1 MKKHLILILALFTVL
16 VGFTQNRTVIAKE
29 LRNKSLKDA
38 PAITETG
45 NLKGEVKEF
54 STTKDYEAYIIGNT
68 YYDLQTN
75 VSCQNRMYLYDDGK
89 IGATFTYGLNFL
101 AFTDRGTG
109 YNYFNGIDWG
119 PFPVQRI
126 ESDRTGWP
134 SYSPWGPD
142 GEINVAHYSGAA
154 IGGLAIYE
162 RPAKGSGAWS
172 SYILHGPITNAELL
186 WPRSTTGDV
195 DHSILHVVALTMPV
209 ANGGVVYQGQDGA
222 LVYSRSS
229 NGGQTWEVQNSI
241 ISGLGSA
248 FYTGFQGDTY
258 EIIANDNNVSILI
271 GDDWMGLI
279 LLKSTDN
286 GNNWTK
292 TTIWDH
298 PYPLW
303 DPNNQFP
310 TDTFYCVDGSHTI
323 AYDNTG
329 KIHVAFGIN
338 RAYSDGTTQYWFPL
352 VDGVGYWNEDMSAFS
367 DDMNAL
373 SPYGDPGSELIEDYN
388 LIGWM
393 QDVNGNGTLDILGEP
408 GLYYGGTSSMPQ
420 LVIDEQNNVF
430 VIYSSVTET
439 YNNGI
444 QDYRHLWGRGSNN
457 DGQTWGEFVDLN
469 YDLIYIFSECV
480 FPSCSP
486 TSDGNI
492 HLVFQMDNEPG
503 LAVRGD
509 LDPYSENYIEYLKIS
524 KSDFIYVPN
533 IGTLSGI
540 VTKLTGGSPIQGATI
555 TIEGTAYTTTSNYA
569 GQYSIA
575 GIPVGN
581 YTVHCS
587 KTGYYSQ
594 TAPVTINDN
603 QVSTKNFQLAEIVIP
618 GDQGIGSTYYDN
630 QSNSGMQNRIYLY
643 PDGFIGATFIY
654 GSSFPAFPD
663 RGTGYNSF
671 SGTSWGP
678 IPTQKIEP
686 DRAGW
691 PSYLPCGANGEMVIS
706 HYSGGSLSGNL
717 AISKRTSKGTGTW
730 VTTDFSP
737 PIGAYGLLWPR
748 AVSGGT
754 VYNSIHLIALTTP
767 IANGGNIY
775 QGQDGALLYSRSLN
789 GGQTWDIQNTVITDI
804 GVNYYN
810 GFSADEYE
818 FAEPKGNTIAML
830 VGSEWT
836 DLILLKSNDNGSTW
850 SKTIVWQHPYPQ
862 WNGQPTDTFYCPD
875 GAHAIALDNS
885 GKVHIAFGI
894 TKTNCD
900 ESGIY
905 YWYPEVGGIG
915 YWNEDMP
922 SFSNNLNALNPYG
935 GAGSELIQDYNLIG
949 WEQDVNN
956 NGTWD
961 VLGDFGTYYVGSSSQ
976 PQLVLDEDDNIFL
989 FFSSV
994 TETFNNGIQDY
1005 RHIWARGFAESE
1017 QTWGSFADV
1026 TANYLYSECV
1036 FPSCAP
1042 LTNGN
1047 IHLIFQRDNEPGMA
1061 VRGDSDPYDE
1071 NSIEYLSINS
1081 SQLLSPSI
1089 NGNLEGTVTDAQTGN
1104 PVQGAMIQLEGTAY
1118 SATTIVNGF
1127 YSITGIIP
1135 GVYTASC
1142 SKVGYSTVTT
1152 TVNITQNNTTIN
1164 NFQLE
1169 LFNLNPPQELT
1180 GTIIN
1185 NDLLLQWQPPSGG
1198 GVGEWIQ
1205 WDAGVNNG
1213 NGIGLTNGGTFYV
1226 ASHWTQADLASYY
1239 GMSLSK
1245 ISFFPNGDPIAIYQ
1259 LYVWKGPNAVNQ
1271 IMTQPVGS
1279 FIVDQWNEVT
1289 LNSPVLINSGDE
1301 LWFGYSV
1308 THNPGTWP
1316 AGCDDGPAISERGDM
1331 ISMDGVVWNS
1341 MGITYGLD
1349 YNWNLAGFVESTDKT
1364 ISEKP
1369 MVKTIINPAPS
1380 SFIASKDFGKQS
1392 GIPVKFNP
1400 STGKAFLGYR
1410 VYKNS
1415 QFLAFT
1421 INTYYLEEDLVWG
1434 SYIYYVTAL
1443 YDEGESVPSN
1453 SFWIVGPEP
1462 CGSPVNVIA
1471 TVVNQNDIEVTWEPP
1486 LTGTPLGYNLYRDYT
1501 LIAYSTTLSYTEPN
1515 AEPGTYNYC
1524 VSAVCFD
1531 GESELACADP
1541 VTIYY
1546 LAPPTDFQAYIFEFT
1561 FIEMDWNPPG
1571 NKSLLGYNLYCAH
1584 NDTIFD
1590 SVNFFTENYGYYI
1603 AEELG
1608 WFTFYVTALY
1618 NEGESQPSNTSS
1630 VLITSTVDFFMDI
1643 LNIYPN
1649 PADNELYID
1658 AGDIIRS
1665 IRLYN
1670 SFGQFITDRIVNDKN
1685 CNFNV
1690 SGYNQGI
1697 YFLQMQFD
1705 KGIAVRRIVIE

>member
-1 MKKHLILILALFTVL
+1 MKKHLILIVALFAVL
-16 VGFTQNRTVIAKE
+16 SGFTQNRTVVAKE

-38 PAITETG
+38 PAIIETE
-45 NLKGEVKEF
+45 NLGGEVNEF
-54 STTKDYEAYIIGNT
+54 STTKDIEAFIIGNT
-68 YYDLQTN
+68 FFDLQTN
-75 VSCQNRMYLYDDGK
+75 VGCQNRLYLYDDGK
-89 IGATFTYGLNFL
+89 IGATFTYGMNFI

-109 YNYFNGIDWG
+109 YNYFDGIDWG

-162 RPAKGSGAWS
+162 RPTKGSGAWS
-172 SYILHGPITNAELL
+172 SYVLHGPITNAELL
-186 WPRSTTGDV
+186 WPRSTTGGV
-195 DHSILHVVALTMPV
+195 NHFVLHVIALTTPV

-241 ISGLGSA
+241 IPGLGSA

-258 EIIANDNNVSILI
+258 EIIANGNNVAILI

-286 GNNWTK
+286 GNSWTK

-329 KIHVAFGIN
+329 KIHIAFGIT
-338 RAYSDGTTQYWFPL
+338 RASSDGDIQYWFPL
-352 VDGVGYWNEDMSAFS
+352 VDGVGYWNEDMVIFS
-367 DDMNAL
+367 NDMNAL

-393 QDVNGNGTLDILGEP
+393 QDINNNGTLDILGEP
-408 GLYYGGTSSMPQ
+408 GTYYGGTSSMPQ

-430 VIYSSVTET
+430 LIYSSVTET
-439 YNNGI
+439 YNNGS

-457 DGQTWGEFVDLN
+457 NGQTWGEFVDLN

-509 LDPYSENYIEYLKIS
+509 LDPYGENYIEYIKVP

-533 IGTLSGI
+533 IGTLSGT
-540 VTKLTGGSPIQGATI
+540 VTKLTGGTPISGATI
-555 TIEGTAYTTTSNYA
+555 SLEGTAYTTTSNYA

-594 TAPVTINDN
+594 TAPVTIYDN

-618 GDQGIGSTYYDN
+618 GDQVIGTTYFDN
-630 QSNSGMQNRIYLY
+630 QSNCGMQNRIYLF

-654 GSSFPAFPD
+654 GPDYPAFPD

-706 HYSGGSLSGNL
+706 HYSGGSQTGPL
-717 AISKRTSKGTGTW
+717 AISKRTTKGTGAW
-730 VTTDFSP
+730 VTTDFLP
-737 PIGAYGLLWPR
+737 PAGAYGLLWPR
-748 AVSGGT
+748 AVSGGP

-767 IANGGNIY
+767 VANGGNIY

-789 GGQTWDIQNTVITDI
+789 GGQTWDIQNTVISDI

-818 FAEPKGNTIAML
+818 IAEPKGNIVAML
-830 VGSEWT
+830 VGNEWT

-850 SKTIVWQHPYPQ
+850 TKTIVWQHPYPQ
-862 WNGQPTDTFYCPD
+862 WNGQPTDTFYCTD

-885 GKVHIAFGI
+885 GTVHIAFGI
-894 TKTNCD
+894 TKTNSD
-900 ESGIY
+900 GSGNY
-905 YWYPEVGGIG
+905 YWYAEVGGIG

-922 SFSNNLNALNPYG
+922 AFSSNLNALNPYG
-935 GAGSELIQDYNLIG
+935 GAGSELIPDYNFIG
-949 WEQDVNN
+949 WEQDINN

-961 VLGDFGTYYVGSSSQ
+961 VLGDFGAYYVGSSSQ
-976 PQLVLDEDDNIFL
+976 PQLVIDDEDNIFL

-1017 QTWGSFADV
+1017 QTWGSFIDV
-1026 TANYLYSECV
+1026 TANFTYSECV

-1042 LTNGN
+1042 LTNGY

-1061 VRGDSDPYDE
+1061 VRGDLDPYAE
-1071 NSIEYLSINS
+1071 NSMEYLSINS
-1081 SQLLSPSI
+1081 SELITPTL

-1104 PVQGAMIQLEGTAY
+1104 PIQGAMIQLQGTGY
-1118 SATTIVNGF
+1118 MATTMVNGY

-1164 NFQLE
+1164 NFQLD
-1169 LFNLNPPQELT
+1169 LFNPSPPLNFT
-1180 GTIIN
+1180 GILID
-1185 NDLLLQWQPPSGG
+1185 NDFLLEWDPPSGG
-1198 GVGEWIQ
+1198 AGEWIQ

-1213 NGIGLTNGGTFYV
+1213 NGVGLTNGGTFYV
-1226 ASHWTQADLASYY
+1226 ASHWTQADLAPYY

-1271 IMTQPVGS
+1271 ITTQPVGS

-1308 THNPGTWP
+1308 THSAGSFP
-1316 AGCDDGPAISERGDM
+1316 AGCDDGPAILERGDM
-1331 ISMDGVVWNS
+1331 ISLDGVVWNS

-1349 YNWNLAGFVESTDKT
+1349 YNWNIAGFVESTDNS
-1364 ISEKP
+1364 ISGKP
-1369 MVKTIINPAPS
+1369 MVKTIINPATAL
-1380 SFIASKDFGKQS
+1380 FISSKDISKQT

-1400 STGKAFLGYR
+1400 SNSKALLGYN
-1410 VYKNS
+1410 VYKNGG
-1415 QFLAFT
+1415 LIAFT
-1421 INTYYLEEDLVWG
+1421 PNTYYLDEDLAPG
-1434 SYIYYVTAL
+1434 NYNYYLTSL
-1443 YDEGESVPSN
+1443 YDEGESEPSN
-1453 SFWIVGPEP
+1453 IIY
-1462 CGSPVNVIA
+1462 VNI
-1471 TVVNQNDIEVTWEPP
+1471 PP
-1486 LTGTPLGYNLYRDYT
+1486 
-1501 LIAYSTTLSYTEPN
+1501 
-1515 AEPGTYNYC
+1515 
-1524 VSAVCFD
+1524 
-1531 GESELACADP
+1531 
-1541 VTIYY
+1541 
-1546 LAPPTDFQAYIFEFT
+1546 APPTNLVASVENNDIDFT
-1561 FIEMDWNPPG
+1561 WNAPNATG
-1571 NKSLLGYNLYCAH
+1571 LLGYNFYHSYANEPYNLEAFT
-1584 NDTIFD
+1584 N
-1590 SVNFFTENYGYYI
+1590 VNSYSIEDASIG
-1603 AEELG
+1603 LHK
-1608 WFTFYVTALY
+1608 FYVTAVY
-1618 NEGESQPSNTSS
+1618 NEGESIGSNIVE
-1630 VLITSTVDFFMDI
+1630 VLITSIDEII
-1643 LNIYPN
+1643 LNRVSVYPIPAKEFIYIYTERVITNIDLFNLFGQLIKHEPVNAKDYRIEATGIN
-1649 PADNELYID
+1649 PGIYLLKIEFD
-1658 AGDIIRS
+1658 DII
-1665 IRLYN
+1665 
-1670 SFGQFITDRIVNDKN
+1670 
-1685 CNFNV
+1685 V
-1690 SGYNQGI
+1690 SQ
-1697 YFLQMQFD
+1697 
-1705 KGIAVRRIVIE
+1705 RIVIE